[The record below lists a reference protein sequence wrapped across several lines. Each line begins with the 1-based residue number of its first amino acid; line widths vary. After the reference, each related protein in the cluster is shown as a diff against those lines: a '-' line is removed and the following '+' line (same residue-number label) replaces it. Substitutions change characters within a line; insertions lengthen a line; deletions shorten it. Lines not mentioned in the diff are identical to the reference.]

1 MSVLQNRPKGARWA
15 SFGFAVTVFGVLPTE
30 VGYQDIAAL
39 LARQPGVTE
48 RWQKHVIASP
58 FGTIHAA
65 TFSFPR
71 PIGSSIPRAPSLQL
85 ASLKSEGGDITGAI
99 AANPLGQVIR
109 PPQPYDFPTVD
120 RTAKGDRLSSK
131 GDRLQ
136 PGALDADTAAIPLDR
151 SEPADEAVTPAAV
164 APTDKPAE
172 PLDAKAVVAGGAMP
186 LDPELEAALKSEPLP
201 QYHTAKVP
209 AVSRPDPTDDG
220 EREAV
225 SPKDSFAVQTAH
237 LYFGNTSLG
246 ATSGT
251 LERWQPGEE
260 PQLVIPGA
268 VDTDLKQSAALPGV
282 AGAAAEGATVAPKGE
297 VKVVPQRPKSPA
309 ERLSLDTKAYNKAA
323 KCLAEAV
330 YFEARSEPIRGQI
343 AVAQV
348 VVNRAFSGYYPTD
361 VCGVVYQNKHRY
373 LACQFTFACDGIRDV
388 VTEPE
393 HWIRAKKIAKEML
406 DGRLWLPEVS
416 RSTHYHAT
424 YVRPYWIREM
434 KKNYKTGLH
443 IFYRP
448 RQWGDGSEVPSWGN
462 AAETAAIAA
471 KL

>member
-1 MSVLQNRPKGARWA
+1 MSVLQNGPKGAWA
-15 SFGFAVTVFGVLPTE
+15 SFGFALTVFGLLPTE
-30 VGYQDIAAL
+30 VGYQDIASL

-71 PIGSSIPRAPSLQL
+71 PIGSWIPHAPSMQL
-85 ASLKSEGGDITGAI
+85 ASL
-99 AANPLGQVIR
+99 AANPDVTGSIARNPLGDVIR
-109 PPQPYDFPTVD
+109 PPQASDFPVVD
-120 RTAKGDRLSSK
+120 RSAKGDRLSSK
-131 GDRLQ
+131 GDRLS
-136 PGALDADTAAIPLDR
+136 PASNDPTAGQA
-151 SEPADEAVTPAAV
+151 EPAANEMNAAPAA
-164 APTDKPAE
+164 PANE
-172 PLDAKAVVAGGAMP
+172 PVPSPDAKASVADTSTP
-186 LDPELEAALKSEPLP
+186 LDPELEAALQSAPLP
-201 QYHTAKVP
+201 QYHSTKAS
-209 AVSRPDPTDDG
+209 AVDPVLKDDAV
-220 EREAV
+220 REV
-225 SPKDSFAVQTAH
+225 VQPKDGFSVQTVH
-237 LYFGNTSLG
+237 LYFGHESLG
-246 ATSGT
+246 FSGGT

-260 PQLVIPGA
+260 PQLIIPNP
-268 VDTDLKQSAALPGV
+268 VDTDLKQSATKPGAPA
-282 AGAAAEGATVAPKGE
+282 AGSDEGATVAPKGE
-297 VKVVPQRPKSPA
+297 VAAAPQRPKSPA
-309 ERLSLDTKAYNKAA
+309 ERLGLDTKAYNKAA

-348 VVNRAFSGYYPTD
+348 VVNRVFSGYYPTN

-393 HWIRAKKIAKEML
+393 HWVRAKKIAKEML
-406 DGRLWLPEVS
+406 DGRLWLPEVN

-448 RQWGDGSEVPSWGN
+448 RQWGDGSEVPSWGS

>member
-1 MSVLQNRPKGARWA
+1 MSVLQNGPKGAWA
-15 SFGFAVTVFGVLPTE
+15 SFGFALTVFSLLPTE
-30 VGYQDIAAL
+30 VGYQDIASL
-39 LARQPGVTE
+39 LARQPGVAE

-71 PIGSSIPRAPSLQL
+71 PIGSSIPRAPGIQL
-85 ASLKSEGGDITGAI
+85 ASLKGDTASDITGAI
-99 AANPLGQVIR
+99 ARNPLGQVIR
-109 PPQPYDFPTVD
+109 PPQPSDFPTVD

-136 PGALDADTAAIPLDR
+136 PGALDAETQAPVAPAAPHEDAPAVEAIPTVAPA
-151 SEPADEAVTPAAV
+151 SEPV
-164 APTDKPAE
+164 AKPAIT
-172 PLDAKAVVAGGAMP
+172 ANGAAP
-186 LDPELEAALKSEPLP
+186 LDPELEAALKAEPLP
-201 QYHTAKVP
+201 QYHTTNAS
-209 AVSRPDPTDDG
+209 AVRPLKDDTA
-220 EREAV
+220 ERAALP
-225 SPKDSFAVQTAH
+225 PKDSFASQTAH
-237 LYFGNTSLG
+237 LYFGNQ
-246 ATSGT
+246 AMGT
-251 LERWQPGEE
+251 TGGSLERWQPGEE
-260 PQLVIPGA
+260 PRLVIPGA
-268 VDTDLKQSAALPGV
+268 VDTDLKQSAALPNANV
-282 AGAAAEGATVAPKGE
+282 TAPAEGATVAPKGE
-297 VKVVPQRPKSPA
+297 VTAAPQRPKSPA
-309 ERLSLDTKAYNKAA
+309 ERLGLDTKAYNKAA

-393 HWIRAKKIAKEML
+393 HWTRAKKIAKEML
-406 DGRLWLPEVS
+406 DGRLWLPEVN